1 MLEYDNFINKFS
13 NIKSDIDQLNNE
25 INEMET

>member
-1 MLEYDNFINKFS
+1 MLEYENFINKFS
-13 NIKSDIDQLNNE
+13 NIKSDIVQLNDE